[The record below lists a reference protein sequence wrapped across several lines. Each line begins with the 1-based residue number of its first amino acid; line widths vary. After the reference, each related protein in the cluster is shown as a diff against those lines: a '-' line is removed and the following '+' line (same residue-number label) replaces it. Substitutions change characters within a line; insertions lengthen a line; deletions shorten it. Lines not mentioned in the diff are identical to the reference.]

1 MGLMAVKDQ
10 FFNLVRFNLR
20 DGSQIRFWEDT
31 WLRNQPLSY
40 RFPNLYNIVRKKHA
54 TVAKVFNT
62 TPLNVSFRWALI
74 GNILL
79 EWNNRIATIAN
90 VNRRE
95 GYYHMDLKYKW

>member
-1 MGLMAVKDQ
+1 MAVKDQ

-62 TPLNVSFRWALI
+62 TPLNVSFRRALI
-74 GNILL
+74 GNKML
-79 EWNNRIATIAN
+79 EWNNRIATIVN